1 VTNRN
6 GIKFACYIYQQ
17 GLEYTDIRR
26 TVLECE
32 RLGFDSVWLKDNFT
46 SSWLNAYFSN
56 KEDDEQQPNS
66 ENPILECWTTLSSLA
81 TLTNRI
87 RLGAILVNI
96 HRIPSV
102 TAKMLST
109 LDVISNGRI
118 EFGLSAGWYENEIKS
133 YGLPFPKASTR
144 IEMLEESII
153 IIKKILTE
161 NQASFE
167 GKHYTIKDA
176 KCSPKPIQKPYP
188 PIWVGGG
195 GKKTLQLVAKYADS
209 WNYGLCT
216 YDEYL
221 SKISILRDCCKAVGR
236 DYEKIAKAWQA
247 IMLLGHNDSE
257 IKMLKNTKDSDHTS
271 SYSGSIQKK
280 NSNMAIIG
288 TPNDIIKEIKR
299 YIVVS
304 GVKYFT
310 IHFPDLPNL
319 RSLNLF
325 AKSVIPHFRNG
336 QLK

>member
-1 VTNRN
+1 MTNKN

-26 TVLECE
+26 IVLECE

-46 SSWLNAYFSN
+46 SSWLNTYFSK
-56 KEDDEQQPNS
+56 KEDEEPNS
-66 ENPILECWTTLSSLA
+66 EDPILECWTTLSSLA
-81 TLTNRI
+81 TLTKRI

-109 LDVISNGRI
+109 LDVISNGRV

-153 IIKKILTE
+153 IIKRMLTE

-167 GKHYTIKDA
+167 GKHYAIKDA
-176 KCSPKPIQKPYP
+176 KCSPKPIQKPHP
-188 PIWVGGG
+188 PIWIGGG
-195 GKKTLQLVAKYADS
+195 GKKTLQVVAKYADG

-216 YDEYL
+216 YDEY
-221 SKISILRDCCKAVGR
+221 SNKISILRNCCKAVGR
-236 DYEKIAKAWQA
+236 DYEKIAKAWHA
-247 IMLLGHNDSE
+247 IMLLGRVDNK
-257 IKMLKNTKDSDHTS
+257 IIMLKNREGNKDTLSRSDIS
-271 SYSGSIQKK
+271 KK
-280 NSNMAIIG
+280 NSKVAIVG

-299 YIVVS
+299 YMVVG
-304 GVKYFT
+304 GVRYFT
-310 IHFPDLPNL
+310 IHFPDLPDL
-319 RSLNLF
+319 KSLNLF
-325 AKSVIPHFRNG
+325 AKSVIPHFRKR
-336 QLK
+336 QPK

>member
-1 VTNRN
+1 VTNKN

-26 TVLECE
+26 IVLECE

-56 KEDDEQQPNS
+56 KKEDNDEQQPNS
-66 ENPILECWTTLSSLA
+66 EDPILECWTTLSSLA
-81 TLTNRI
+81 TLTKKI

-118 EFGLSAGWYENEIKS
+118 EFGLSAGWYKNEIKS
-133 YGLPFPKASTR
+133 YGLSFPKALTR
-144 IEMLEESII
+144 IAMLEESII
-153 IIKKILTE
+153 IIKKMLTE

-176 KCSPKPIQKPYP
+176 KCSPKPIQKPHP
-188 PIWVGGG
+188 PIWIGGG
-195 GKKTLQLVAKYADS
+195 GKKTLKLVAKYADS

-221 SKISILRDCCKAVGR
+221 SKISFLRDCCRAVGR
-236 DYEKIAKAWQA
+236 DYEKITKAWHA
-247 IMLLGHNDSE
+247 IMLLGRDYSE
-257 IKMLKNTKDSDHTS
+257 IKMLKNRT
-271 SYSGSIQKK
+271 GIWKK
-280 NSNMAIIG
+280 NSKVAIVG
-288 TPNDIIKEIKR
+288 TPDDIIKEIKK
-299 YIVVS
+299 YMIVG
-304 GVKYFT
+304 GVRYFT
-310 IHFPDLPNL
+310 IHFPDLPDL

-325 AKSVIPHFRNG
+325 AKSVIPHFRG
-336 QLK
+336 E

>member
-1 VTNRN
+1 VTNKN
-6 GIKFACYIYQQ
+6 EIKFACYIYQQ

-56 KEDDEQQPNS
+56 KEDDEQPNS

-188 PIWVGGG
+188 HIWVGGG
-195 GKKTLQLVAKYADS
+195 GKKTLQLVAKYADG

-257 IKMLKNTKDSDHTS
+257 IKMLKNRA
-271 SYSGSIQKK
+271 GIWKK

-299 YIVVS
+299 YMVVG
-304 GVKYFT
+304 GVRYFT

-319 RSLNLF
+319 KSLNLF
-325 AKSVIPHFRNG
+325 AKSVIPYFRNV
-336 QLK
+336 QPK

>member
-1 VTNRN
+1 MTNKN

-26 TVLECE
+26 IVLECE

-46 SSWLNAYFSN
+46 SSWLNTYFSK
-56 KEDDEQQPNS
+56 KEDDNEPNS
-66 ENPILECWTTLSSLA
+66 KDPILECWTTLSSLA
-81 TLTNRI
+81 TLTKRI

-109 LDVISNGRI
+109 LDVISNGRV

-153 IIKKILTE
+153 IIKRMLTE

-167 GKHYTIKDA
+167 GKHYAIKDA
-176 KCSPKPIQKPYP
+176 KCSPKPIQKPHP
-188 PIWVGGG
+188 PIWIGGG
-195 GKKTLQLVAKYADS
+195 GKKTLQVVAKYADG

-221 SKISILRDCCKAVGR
+221 NKISILRDCCKAIGR
-236 DYEKIAKAWQA
+236 DYEKIAKAWHA
-247 IMLLGHNDSE
+247 IMLLGRVDNK
-257 IKMLKNTKDSDHTS
+257 IIMLKNREGNKNTLSRSDIS
-271 SYSGSIQKK
+271 KK
-280 NSNMAIIG
+280 NSKVAIVG

-299 YIVVS
+299 YMVVG
-304 GVKYFT
+304 GVRYFT
-310 IHFPDLPNL
+310 IHFPDLPDL
-319 RSLNLF
+319 KSLNLF
-325 AKSVIPHFRNG
+325 AKSVIPHFRKR
-336 QLK
+336 QPK

>member
-1 VTNRN
+1 VTNKN

-26 TVLECE
+26 IVLECE

-46 SSWLNAYFSN
+46 SSWLNTYFSK
-56 KEDDEQQPNS
+56 KEDDNGPNS
-66 ENPILECWTTLSSLA
+66 KDPILECWTTLSSLA
-81 TLTNRI
+81 TLTKRI

-109 LDVISNGRI
+109 LDVISNGRV

-153 IIKKILTE
+153 IIKRMLTE

-167 GKHYTIKDA
+167 GKHYAIKDA
-176 KCSPKPIQKPYP
+176 KCSPKPIQKPHP
-188 PIWVGGG
+188 PIWIGGG
-195 GKKTLQLVAKYADS
+195 GKKTLQVVAKYADG

-221 SKISILRDCCKAVGR
+221 NKISILRNCCKAVGR
-236 DYEKIAKAWQA
+236 DYEKIAKAWHA
-247 IMLLGHNDSE
+247 IMLLGRVDNK
-257 IKMLKNTKDSDHTS
+257 IIMLKNREGNKDTLSRSDIS
-271 SYSGSIQKK
+271 KK
-280 NSNMAIIG
+280 NSKVAIVG

-299 YIVVS
+299 YMVVG
-304 GVKYFT
+304 GVRYFT
-310 IHFPDLPNL
+310 IHFPDLPDL
-319 RSLNLF
+319 KSLNLF
-325 AKSVIPHFRNG
+325 AKSVIPHFRKR
-336 QLK
+336 QPK

>member
-1 VTNRN
+1 VTNKN

-26 TVLECE
+26 IVLECE

-56 KEDDEQQPNS
+56 KEEDNDEQQPNS
-66 ENPILECWTTLSSLA
+66 EDPILECWTTLSSLA
-81 TLTNRI
+81 TLTKKI

-118 EFGLSAGWYENEIKS
+118 EFGLSAGWYKNEIKS
-133 YGLPFPKASTR
+133 YGLSFPKALTR
-144 IEMLEESII
+144 IAMLEESII
-153 IIKKILTE
+153 IIKKMLTE

-176 KCSPKPIQKPYP
+176 KCSPKPIQKPHP
-188 PIWVGGG
+188 PIWIGGG
-195 GKKTLQLVAKYADS
+195 GKKTLKLVAKYADS

-221 SKISILRDCCKAVGR
+221 SKISFLRDCCRAVGR
-236 DYEKIAKAWQA
+236 DYEKIAKAWHA
-247 IMLLGHNDSE
+247 IMLLGHDYRE
-257 IKMLKNTKDSDHTS
+257 IKMLKNRT
-271 SYSGSIQKK
+271 GIWKK
-280 NSNMAIIG
+280 NSKVAIVG
-288 TPNDIIKEIKR
+288 TPDDIIKEIKK
-299 YIVVS
+299 YMIVG
-304 GVKYFT
+304 GVRYFT
-310 IHFPDLPNL
+310 IHFPDLPDL

-325 AKSVIPHFRNG
+325 AKSVIPHFRG
-336 QLK
+336 E